1 VPDRPYVLLSAAMSV
16 DGCIDDGSP
25 RRLVLSG
32 PEDADLVDAIRAGC
46 DAILVGAGT
55 IRRDNPSLLVRS
67 PQRRSRRLAE
77 GRPASPAKVT
87 LTATGALEPG
97 ARFFADGDT
106 TRLVYVPT
114 RGAAAARAALGGVA
128 TVIAMDGR
136 TARDEGLAL
145 GDVLADL
152 AGRGVA
158 RLLVEGGSQIHTQ
171 FLAAGLAD
179 ELRLAI
185 APFFVGDPA
194 APRLVGAGPLPN
206 GPDARMTLAE
216 VARAGDMAVLRF
228 RLGRSSAEPETGS
241 AQTVRPA
248 GDPAGPGNGPGG

>member
-1 VPDRPYVLLSAAMSV
+1 VTDRPYVLLSAATSV

-67 PQRRSRRLAE
+67 PQRRGQRVAD

-87 LTATGALEPG
+87 LSATGELDPA
-97 ARFFADGDT
+97 ARFFTDGDAAK
-106 TRLVYVPT
+106 LVYVPA
-114 RGAAAARAALGGVA
+114 RAAPAARAALGAVA
-128 TVIAMDGR
+128 TVIALDDPPAGHH
-136 TARDEGLAL
+136 GLAL
-145 GDVLADL
+145 GGVLADL
-152 AGRGVA
+152 AGRGVN
-158 RLLVEGGSQIHTQ
+158 RLLVEGGSQVHTQ
-171 FLAAGLAD
+171 FLAGALAD

-185 APFFVGDPA
+185 APIIVGDPA
-194 APRLVGAGPLPN
+194 APRLVGAGPFPY

-216 VARAGDMAVLRF
+216 VAQAGDMAVLRF
-228 RLGRSSAEPETGS
+228 RLGPA
-241 AQTVRPA
+241 PA
-248 GDPAGPGNGPGG
+248 G